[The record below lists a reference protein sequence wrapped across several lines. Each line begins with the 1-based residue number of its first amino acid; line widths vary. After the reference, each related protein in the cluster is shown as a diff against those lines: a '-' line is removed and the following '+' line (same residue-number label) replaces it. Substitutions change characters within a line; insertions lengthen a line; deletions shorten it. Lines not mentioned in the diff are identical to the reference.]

1 MAHIDDTPS
10 ADYDMSIKTLR
21 LEREYEKT
29 IADSARLL
37 DAERDRVRRMEYLL
51 LQIDRDALRATLE
64 QAHEQI
70 ASLTESESETRHSLE
85 EAISVVDSLSQV
97 VNTAKTENRKL
108 KEELSALNT
117 TSTSNS
123 GLLAEK
129 VQLSRELAHAKSK
142 LERLETQD
150 TAHQAVVSEKQ
161 ALERHLNMLELQ
173 LENEKHSHE
182 RTRVKGA
189 EQASQMTKLLS
200 MVDELQNEL
209 AREQRANQQRERRD
223 QQQNGGWEKERS
235 VMEAKIETLKKQLRS
250 AKDKLQEARNDL
262 QQRRSI
268 VRNAESDNAGPE
280 PQKIPLQSGGPSSDF
295 HEAGIVIAT
304 PGAVRVKDKTNKPS
318 ALPGDKSSFS
328 MTPFLNRTGP
338 APSEAPISS
347 DIDEEE
353 VRQVLDDSAHPGSKP
368 GVARKSQ
375 DGQASVDEQP
385 EFIKPARKPKAT
397 TAKAK
402 AKGRG
407 AKSTAANAD
416 RDMDPEPIRDVS
428 NGASETL
435 EDSLNDVSVEQGQTK
450 VKRRKL
456 AQRDRSLFEDDEED
470 EELLGK
476 PRKPLLGGG
485 RQSVL
490 AAPLSVGL
498 SRGGGFGASRAFS
511 PLKRDRTR

>member
-1 MAHIDDTPS
+1 
-10 ADYDMSIKTLR
+10 MSIKTLR

-64 QAHEQI
+64 QAHEQV
-70 ASLTESESETRHSLE
+70 AFLKESESETRHYLE

-97 VNTAKTENRKL
+97 VNTAKSENQKL
-108 KEELSALNT
+108 KELSALNT
-117 TSTSNS
+117 TSTNNS

-161 ALERHLNMLELQ
+161 ALERHLNMLELH

-209 AREQRANQQRERRD
+209 AREQRANQQRERKD

-280 PQKIPLQSGGPSSDF
+280 PQKIPLQNGGPSSDF

-304 PGAVRVKDKTNKPS
+304 PGAVRVEDKTKKPS

-328 MTPFLNRTGP
+328 MTPFLNRTGST
-338 APSEAPISS
+338 PSEAPISS

-353 VRQVLDDSAHPGSKP
+353 VRQVLDDSAYPGSKP
-368 GVARKSQ
+368 GVARKSE

-385 EFIKPARKPKAT
+385 EFIKPAGKPKAT

-402 AKGRG
+402 AKAKGRG
-407 AKSTAANAD
+407 AKPTAANAD
-416 RDMDPEPIRDVS
+416 RDKNPEPNRAVS
-428 NGASETL
+428 KGAGETL
-435 EDSLNDVSVEQGQTK
+435 EDSLNDGSVEQGQTK